1 MPTDTD
7 TRHESVSQGWPFKRV
22 CEMLVRLNPDRS
34 RSGIE
39 SRIKQWQRLGVP
51 AGVNVG
57 RGLRVTYGREQV
69 LAMIFMN
76 ELTRLGFP
84 AATAKAI
91 IEGKDLLEMEYL
103 GAFQFLPDPLS
114 RGLVTLNGRRFRLAL
129 DMLNAEDVS

>member
-1 MPTDTD
+1 MAIEQT
-7 TRHESVSQGWPFKRV
+7 TRSDSVSQGWPFKRV
-22 CEMLVRLNPDRS
+22 CEMLVRLNSDRP
-34 RSGIE
+34 RSSVE

-57 RGLRVTYGREQV
+57 RGLRVIYGREQV

-114 RGLVTLNGRRFRLAL
+114 RGLVALNGKRFRIAL
-129 DMLNAEDVS
+129 DLLDAEESS